1 MRPIFRSENLLS
13 PASRFPFQPTIGGH
27 RPRPILRSLFL
38 DTAGCYRSTVLG
50 WKQPGGLS
58 MQTCEKQRGQT
69 RKPKYRHPLSVERPR
84 CGFRERDE
92 RLFSGASVFG
102 GSDVPDVWPCFWSG
116 RGITSEGRP
125 RTIVFPVPAST
136 DWRRR
141 SCIRTGFPS
150 SSLAAFAR
158 FRNAAVSPRA
168 FSRIAWPSFCALTTC
183 AKIYFRS
190 PGNMISL
197 TSTTVRVNPRPLVF
211 GSVFSNR
218 ALPISCR
225 MVMTSS
231 IFSPPTSSRR
241 ASCRIM

>member
-1 MRPIFRSENLLS
+1 MTNWEMRPQHLIGLRATPAPSSPGSLS
-13 PASRFPFQPTIGGH
+13 DVYRNAVESPWDGFPPMCNSNGTRLHVPPATDPG
-27 RPRPILRSLFL
+27 
-38 DTAGCYRSTVLG
+38 DTAAKRGSVQCRRCQNFSVVG
-50 WKQPGGLS
+50 FPGVSL
-58 MQTCEKQRGQT
+58 
-69 RKPKYRHPLSVERPR
+69 
-84 CGFRERDE
+84 D
-92 RLFSGASVFG
+92 GAWFLI
-102 GSDVPDVWPCFWSG
+102 G

-150 SSLAAFAR
+150 SNLAAFAR